1 MRTRLLLATGLI
13 GFGGL
18 IGGACS
24 SDDDSTVTGATGNQE
39 AGEHNDADV
48 TFAQGMIPHHRQ
60 AVEMAQLASDRAEDP
75 RVLDLASRI
84 EGAQEPEIAEMTG
97 WLEDWDEDVP
107 ADAGHEDMA
116 GGSGMMS
123 AEDMDA
129 LEAATGSEFD
139 EMFLTMMIEHHRS
152 AVEMANTEVED
163 GQFADA
169 LSLAQK
175 IIDAQEAEISEMEAI
190 LAETS
195 TGTGAGS
202 TTSTVADDPTM
213 SEP

>member
-1 MRTRLLLATGLI
+1 MRTRLLLIIGLI
-13 GFGGL
+13 GLAGL
-18 IGGACS
+18 IGAACS
-24 SDDDSTVTGATGNQE
+24 SDDDSTVTGATGNAA

-60 AVEMAQLASDRAEDP
+60 AVEMAQLAAGRAEDP

-84 EGAQEPEIAEMTG
+84 EGAQDPEIAEMSG

-107 ADAGHEDMA
+107 AEGGHDDMT
-116 GGSGMMS
+116 GMSGMMT

-129 LEAATGSEFD
+129 LEAASGGEFD
-139 EMFLTMMIEHHRS
+139 EMFLTMMIEHHRG
-152 AVEMANTEVED
+152 AVEMANTELDD
-163 GQFADA
+163 GKFADA

-190 LAETS
+190 LGEAS
-195 TGTGAGS
+195 TDTGAGS
-202 TTSTVADDPTM
+202 TTSTKVEDPVM
-213 SEP
+213 SEH